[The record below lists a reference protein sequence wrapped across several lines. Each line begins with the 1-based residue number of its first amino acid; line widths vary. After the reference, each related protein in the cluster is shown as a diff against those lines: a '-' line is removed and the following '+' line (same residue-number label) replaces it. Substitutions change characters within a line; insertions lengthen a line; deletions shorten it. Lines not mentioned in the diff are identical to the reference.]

1 MATLDSA
8 LWQLDQTNRLADGT
22 TWIHCLDPRAKLFTT
37 LVFIILV
44 ASHDPLEVSALIP
57 FIIYPAFLLL
67 NAELPLNYLMKRL
80 YFAAP
85 FILFIAIFNPLVE
98 TQTVVIAGY
107 ELRQGWLSMS
117 SILIRFVL
125 TASAALILLASTG
138 MPRLCTALNQFGVPR
153 LFTRQLLLLHRY
165 MIVLLSEGLALYR
178 ATQLRRYG
186 QRLTLTTGTNLLGQL
201 LLRTITRANRIYNAM
216 VSRNFSGQ
224 LPTTGTTTK
233 FAKQDWCFIVGW
245 CSFLVLMRSINLP
258 IYLVQLL
265 EGMWF

>member
-22 TWIHCLDPRAKLFTT
+22 TWIHRLDSRAKLFTT
-37 LVFIILV
+37 LIFILLV
-44 ASHDPLEVSALIP
+44 ASHGPLEISSLIP
-57 FIIYPAFLLL
+57 FIIYPAFLLF
-67 NAELPLNYLMKRL
+67 NAELPLSYVFKRL
-80 YFAAP
+80 FFAAP
-85 FILFIAIFNPLVE
+85 FVVFIAIFNPLID
-98 TQTVVIAGY
+98 TQTVNIAGY

-138 MPRLCTALNQFGVPR
+138 MSQLCTALNQFGVPH

-165 MIVLLSEGLALYR
+165 MIVLLTEGLSLYR

-201 LLRTITRANRIYNAM
+201 LQRTTTRANRIHNAM
-216 VSRNFSGQ
+216 LSRNFSGQ
-224 LPTTGTTTK
+224 ISSAGTTTK
-233 FAKQDWCFIVGW
+233 LSKQDWSFIVGW
-245 CSFLVLMRSINLP
+245 CSLFILMRNINLP
-258 IYLVQLL
+258 LYLGQLL
-265 EGMWF
+265 KGVWF